1 MTHFPQ
7 SRFIADLV
15 SLKGCRKWERLKKNW
30 SRAAARNFG
39 DWRGLSEG
47 TCPQRPVTERKR
59 SQNPKEPLLSFSH
72 PHDYSFSENA
82 LAKDNIP
89 GQRSSITPRPGGAL
103 EPVLKF
109 KPAYPWLKTVKA
121 SHGFFAQKKF
131 ANFFQGFYAKSFG
144 NRVKTTL
151 KTMQICPQNHAGY
164 EMSSIYQQKSKILRL
179 FMPASASSLFPSCRA
194 DLSAIARRATAE
206 AFGRRRV
213 TSPHSPPPAS
223 PCACLDMQA
232 LPLHFLLKR

>member
-164 EMSSIYQQKSKILRL
+164 EMSSIYQQKSKRSLCFLGSIRNHFTLNLQLPYSQLLHTAAKRHRIVARL
-179 FMPASASSLFPSCRA
+179 PWLCNNVKSQWK
-194 DLSAIARRATAE
+194 
-206 AFGRRRV
+206 
-213 TSPHSPPPAS
+213 
-223 PCACLDMQA
+223 PC
-232 LPLHFLLKR
+232 KNRTKKGVIE